1 MRNPALRKYI
11 DRVWPIRGIEN
22 SLQKGV
28 ENSEK
33 NLDMLYNYCLFGI
46 EGKTVI
52 LAS

>member
-28 ENSEK
+28 ENSENK
-33 NLDMLYNYCLFGI
+33 SRHALQLLLI
-46 EGKTVI
+46 WH
-52 LAS
+52 